1 MVEPFPPQG
10 AGTSLT
16 GLQAGKGH
24 RPVGREEK
32 NAKAMHS
39 VESLGG
45 RVMNEDPCSSQMQ
58 RLRTRGVEEPRALD
72 TPAFG
77 NVSSKDPRVLPHLRP
92 PPCLPCLQLALRN
105 LSIPVLNFLKLEAS
119 DYNNRNNPDTTPAT
133 VPGPCGTLPITT
145 YQTLTSEKAVAPTPV
160 LLPGKSHGWRSLVGC
175 SPWGR

>member
-1 MVEPFPPQG
+1 MVEPFPPEG

-24 RPVGREEK
+24 RPVAREEK

-39 VESLGG
+39 RKSLGG
-45 RVMNEDPCSSQMQ
+45 RVKSEDPCSSQMQ
-58 RLRTRGVEEPRALD
+58 RLRTRGVEEPRSLD

-133 VPGPCGTLPITT
+133 VPGPRGTLDSHTSEPITT
-145 YQTLTSEKAVAPTPV
+145 Y
-160 LLPGKSHGWRSLVGC
+160 
-175 SPWGR
+175 

>member
-1 MVEPFPPQG
+1 MAEPFPQQG
-10 AGTSLT
+10 AGTNMT

-45 RVMNEDPCSSQMQ
+45 RVKSEDPCSSQMQ
-58 RLRTRGVEEPRALD
+58 RLRTRGMEEPRALD

-92 PPCLPCLQLALRN
+92 PPCLPCLQLALRT
-105 LSIPVLNFLKLEAS
+105 LAMPVLNFLKLEAS
-119 DYNNRNNPDTTPAT
+119 DCNNRNNPDTTPAT
-133 VPGPCGTLPITT
+133 VPGPRGTLDSHTSEPITT
-145 YQTLTSEKAVAPTPV
+145 Y
-160 LLPGKSHGWRSLVGC
+160 
-175 SPWGR
+175 